1 MPYLLAGTDAIEFHD
16 YFSIWNKPVVAEISL
31 YADPPLPALNRGPGW
46 ECRKRENS
54 PFPIFPERGGG
65 GGSVQRLRT
74 HLLSEYWRQ
83 YFLFVCFTLD
93 GKYIA
98 QIAGSCFEGG
108 YPRYAVIS
116 NTG

>member
-65 GGSVQRLRT
+65 GGVCTKATDTPIKRILET
-74 HLLSEYWRQ
+74 V
-83 YFLFVCFTLD
+83 FFVCVFH
-93 GKYIA
+93 
-98 QIAGSCFEGG
+98 S
-108 YPRYAVIS
+108 
-116 NTG
+116 